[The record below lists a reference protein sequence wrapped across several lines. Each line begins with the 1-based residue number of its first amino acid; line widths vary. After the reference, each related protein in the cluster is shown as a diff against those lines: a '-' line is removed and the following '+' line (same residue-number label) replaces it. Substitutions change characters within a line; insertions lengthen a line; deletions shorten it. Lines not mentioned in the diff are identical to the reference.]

1 VLLRS
6 VFLLLI
12 FGAEMGDTAATLQ
25 QEYDW
30 AVHDFGVDSKQA
42 KQAKQAELA
51 AQQFFTGNPPL
62 EPVSPKPVPALTAAA
77 PTPKE
82 PT

>member
-1 VLLRS
+1 
-6 VFLLLI
+6 
-12 FGAEMGDTAATLQ
+12 MDDTAATLQ

-42 KQAKQAELA
+42 KQAELA
-51 AQQFFTGNPPL
+51 AQQFFNGNPP
-62 EPVSPKPVPALTAAA
+62 

-82 PT
+82 QKT

>member
-1 VLLRS
+1 
-6 VFLLLI
+6 
-12 FGAEMGDTAATLQ
+12 MDDTAATLQ

-42 KQAKQAELA
+42 KQAELA
-51 AQQFFTGNPPL
+51 AQQFFNGNPPL
-62 EPVSPKPVPALTAAA
+62 EPVSLKPVPAMTAAA

-82 PT
+82 PI